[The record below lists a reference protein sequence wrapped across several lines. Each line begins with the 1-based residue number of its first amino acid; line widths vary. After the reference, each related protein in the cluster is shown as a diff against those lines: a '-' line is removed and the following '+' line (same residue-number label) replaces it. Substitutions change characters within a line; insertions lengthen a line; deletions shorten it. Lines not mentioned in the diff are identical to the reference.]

1 MRLLDL
7 GVREFGFLVRVEV
20 VGCGAVEVMGMVCM
34 VYALPKARCTMKM
47 IYGVV

>member
-1 MRLLDL
+1 MDL

-20 VGCGAVEVMGMVCM
+20 VGCRVLEVTGMVCM
-34 VYALPKARCTMKM
+34 VYVLPKARCTMKM